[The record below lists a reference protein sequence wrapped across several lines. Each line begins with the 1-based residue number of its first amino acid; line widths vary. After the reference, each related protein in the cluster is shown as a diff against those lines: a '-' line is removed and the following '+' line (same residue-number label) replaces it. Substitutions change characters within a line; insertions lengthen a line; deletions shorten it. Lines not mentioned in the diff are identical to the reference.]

1 MANGNGT
8 KYRHFILSGTAETQ
22 AYRSRGGG
30 NRPEIPER
38 NRAQHAR
45 KLQGQMNE
53 VRTAAESARQAQQE
67 AGMEESLGIQVEFES
82 FPDIELAFES
92 LARERSGIELQNLRH
107 EDQKTYATV
116 FVPDGKLDH
125 FERLIHNYLI
135 EKRDKNGKPIDNRKL
150 IDTIREIRVAS
161 LRSLWTDALETFPTV
176 DEKQFWWEVWL
187 PTRGNQEA
195 TAEAFSERVESLGMR
210 VAQGSLMFP
219 ERTVLLVQ
227 ASLEQMQRSMVVLNN
242 IAELRRAKETAEFFD
257 VMPIDEQRAW
267 VDDLLTRTR
276 YPSEEENVPYVCLLD
291 TGVNRGHPLLTPAL
305 AAEDLHTVDP
315 AWGVDDTHGHGT
327 QMAGLALTGDLTE
340 LLAGSDPVE
349 LNHRLESAKLLPHDG
364 ANEEDSRHHGYLTKE
379 AVARPEI
386 TAPLRH
392 RVFSMAITA
401 RDNRDRGKPSA
412 WSAAL
417 DSLAADV
424 DGNGANPRLLIVS
437 AGNVDDL
444 NAWSRYPH
452 SNDSDEIHDPAQA
465 WNALTVGA
473 YTNLAR
479 ITDSDAT
486 GYTPIAPAGGLS
498 PYSTTSLTWQK
509 HWPLKPDVVFE
520 GGNVAKDSLSASW
533 MRSLSLL
540 TTDHESTSRIFTTA
554 RATSAATAL
563 ASRFA
568 AQIMAVYPNL
578 RPETLRALIVH
589 SAEWTT
595 GMKRTFM
602 PAHGNWSKN
611 DYLRLVRRCGFG
623 VPDLDRALWTVANSL
638 TMVIEES
645 LQPFKQGM
653 SSEAVFRDMHFHH
666 LPWPIDILE
675 GLGETE
681 VEMRVTLSYF
691 IEPNP
696 SQRGVNSRYRYGS
709 HGLRFDVKRPLETTS
724 SFRRRVNAAAEAA
737 DNGSSQT
744 DYDSPWLIGVQ
755 GRHRGS
761 IHGDI
766 WRGTAADLASQ
777 GVIAVYPAAGW
788 WKTRTKLERFDQ
800 SARYSLVVSIRS
812 PEVKVDLYAAV
823 ANQVTAEV
831 HVEI

>member
-1 MANGNGT
+1 M
-8 KYRHFILSGTAETQ
+8 
-22 AYRSRGGG
+22 SR
-30 NRPEIPER
+30 
-38 NRAQHAR
+38 
-45 KLQGQMNE
+45 
-53 VRTAAESARQAQQE
+53 VRVVADAARQAQQE
-67 AGMEESLGIQVEFES
+67 AGMEPGIQIKFES
-82 FPDIELAFES
+82 FPGIELAFEK
-92 LARERSGIELQNLRH
+92 LAREHMGIELLSVHDDHTNAPFR
-107 EDQKTYATV
+107 ATV
-116 FVPDGKLDH
+116 FVPDGKLSH
-125 FERLIHNYLI
+125 FENLVRDYLA
-135 EKRDKNGKPIDNRKL
+135 EKKDSMGRSRDNRLL
-150 IDTIREIRVAS
+150 IDTIQEIRAAT
-161 LRSLWTDALETFPTV
+161 LQELWTDTDDVFPTV
-176 DEKQFWWEVWL
+176 DEGPLWWEVWL
-187 PTRGNQEA
+187 PIRGNRLTTLQRFHRC
-195 TAEAFSERVESLGMR
+195 AEAQEMQ
-210 VAQGSLMFP
+210 VAQGELPFP
-219 ERTVLLVQ
+219 ERTVLLVR
-227 ASLEQMQRSMVVLNN
+227 ASLEQMQGSMTILNN

-340 LLAGSDPVE
+340 LLTGSDPVE
-349 LNHRLESAKLLPHDG
+349 LNHRLESVKLLQQNGATGDDPHY
-364 ANEEDSRHHGYLTKE
+364 HGRLTIG

-386 TAPLRH
+386 TDPLRR
-392 RVFSMAITA
+392 RVFGMAITT

-412 WSAAL
+412 WSAVL
-417 DSLAADV
+417 DLLAADV

-452 SNDSDEIHDPAQA
+452 SNDSDGLHDPAQA

-473 YTNLAR
+473 YTNLVR

-578 RPETLRALIVH
+578 RPETLRTLIVH

-777 GVIAVYPAAGW
+777 GVIAVYPAAVW
-788 WKTRTKLERFDQ
+788 WKSRTKLERFDQ

-823 ANQVTAEV
+823 ANQVAPEIQ
-831 HVEI
+831 VEI